1 MCIYLCVVNNNFI
14 KEQQKSKQKMAI
26 HLLSLEQSL
35 GKITLHEK
43 CIVIRNGVK
52 DLIAPAIG
60 ELCLCR
66 TKTNLSDDKFIRIT
80 PKS

>member
-1 MCIYLCVVNNNFI
+1 
-14 KEQQKSKQKMAI
+14 MAI
-26 HLLSLEQSL
+26 HLQPNEKKLTVFFFSLEQSL

-66 TKTNLSDDKFIRIT
+66 TKTNLSDDKFIIIT